1 MTRLRTRLQTRGAP
15 ANRGCARGSMSR
27 ISLGAIALLVAT
39 IGSLGSSHQA
49 LAVPCFKFPA
59 PGPIVTIP
67 VPSFLPVTCNNS
79 ADRADPVAVIFLTTI
94 GNGSFIELN
103 NSGNIATLGIGALA
117 IETGTLS
124 ANSDITIVN
133 SGNVATLAFGGIGIN
148 ANTVGANSPIIVQNS
163 GNLATA
169 GLGGIG
175 INASTLG
182 ANSGIIIQSSGNL
195 ATIGLGGVGINA
207 ETSSDDSFIIV
218 QNSGNIATLDMGG
231 IGINAETG
239 GFDSDIAISNSGN
252 IATLAADAIGI
263 RGVASIGFGSS
274 VSIENSGSL
283 VTEGMNAIGILATS
297 ASFLGDVD
305 VLNRGNLTTEGDEA
319 FGIFASLTVNDND
332 LMVENSARIRT
343 RGDLA
348 HGILAATSGINH
360 DVEIVNRG
368 DILTFGREADG
379 ISVDVDSATNVTIR
393 NSGRIFTR
401 GDESFGIDAIAFGA
415 QSPLTIINSG
425 EIEAQDDEAIGI
437 AVGALGPGSPV
448 RIDNSGS
455 VTAGFAGIL
464 ASAETV
470 TIVNTGTIT
479 ADSLFAIGAF
489 AAEADVYN
497 SGTITGFVE
506 LFALSE
512 FVNQKGGVFE
522 AREIS
527 DFGGVGLFRNQSGAT
542 VHTAADPSEQET
554 VTFIGLE
561 RFENQGVISLVDGA
575 VGDVFDLTNCGCGV
589 ITFVASDGSALA
601 LDAFLGRPGSTADNF
616 LVDGNVSGRTALT
629 VNNVNPGG
637 GSYNTRGIPVMYVD
651 GSVKSNALYLPKPLD
666 AGLFDYDLF
675 FVPTGSGF
683 FELRSLPGGGG
694 HILPHITTSVQDM
707 MHVSSET
714 WLDRT
719 ADLRVLLN
727 RKNAAPL
734 PDVTASQTNDV
745 TPALW
750 LRGGGTWLD
759 QDDRATTKAYGRTYN
774 YHLDRE
780 LDVANFQGGLDL
792 GIEDVLASDDM
803 LVFGPLAGVVLGNLD
818 YRNLARQ
825 FNLTAAEIGGYA
837 TYLRGGLFVDTQAK
851 VHLVEVDP
859 QEVRG
864 LPDDFDSTNFAL
876 RTDAGYRFGGF
887 RGGMFIEPLA
897 TLGVMWTNVDD
908 FNIDGN
914 RVTIDDKTNVRGRL
928 GLRVGTSYEA
938 WQGATLEPFLIASVW
953 SNLSGENNASV
964 LSSNTT
970 FEFVD
975 EPEDVW
981 TVLSAGANVFNP
993 GAQTTVFAKLD
1004 VTLADETEGVSAKA
1018 GMRYNW

>member
-1 MTRLRTRLQTRGAP
+1 MTRAGTRLQLRLAQTFC
-15 ANRGCARGSMSR
+15 GCARGTSSR
-27 ISLGAIALLVAT
+27 ISLGTIALLLAA
-39 IGSLGSSHQA
+39 IGSFSSSHQA
-49 LAVPCFKFPA
+49 LAVPCVKTPA
-59 PGPIVTIP
+59 PGPIVTFP
-67 VPSFLPVTCNNS
+67 VPSLFSVTCNNS

-103 NSGNIATLGIGALA
+103 NSGNIATLGFGALA

-148 ANTVGANSPIIVQNS
+148 AGTLGANSDISIRNS

-169 GLGGIG
+169 GIGGIG
-175 INASTLG
+175 INAGTSG
-182 ANSGIIIQSSGNL
+182 ANSDISIRNSGNL
-195 ATIGLGGVGINA
+195 ATVGI
-207 ETSSDDSFIIV
+207 
-218 QNSGNIATLDMGG
+218 GG
-231 IGINAETG
+231 IGINAATSNDDSRIVLQNSG
-239 GFDSDIAISNSGN
+239 NVATLDFGGIGLSAVTSGFDSDIAISNSGN
-252 IATLAADAIGI
+252 IATLAADAVGI
-263 RGVASIGFGSS
+263 RGIANGFGSN
-274 VSIENSGSL
+274 VSIENSGT
-283 VTEGMNAIGILATS
+283 VATEGMDAVAILATS
-297 ASFLGDVD
+297 NAFLGDVD

-319 FGIFASLTVNDND
+319 FGIFASLGVNDND
-332 LMVENSARIRT
+332 LTVENVSRIRT
-343 RGDLA
+343 RGDIA
-348 HGILAATSGINH
+348 HGIVALTSGINH
-360 DVEIVNRG
+360 DVDIMNRG
-368 DILTFGREADG
+368 DILTFGRQADG
-379 ISVDVDSATNVTIR
+379 ILVEVDSATNVVVR
-393 NSGRIFTR
+393 NTGRILTR
-401 GDESFGIDAIAFGA
+401 GDESFGINASASGV
-415 QSPLTIINSG
+415 QSPLTVINAG
-425 EIEAQDDEAIGI
+425 EIDAHDNEAIGMFI
-437 AVGALGPGSPV
+437 NALGPSSPV
-448 RIDNSGS
+448 RIENSGS

-464 ASAETV
+464 TSAETV

-512 FVNQKGGVFE
+512 FVNRKGGVFE
-522 AREIS
+522 AREVS
-527 DFGGVGLFRNQSGAT
+527 DFGGLGLFRNQSGAT
-542 VHTAADPSEQET
+542 VHTAADPSVQET
-554 VTFIGLE
+554 VTFVGLE

-589 ITFVASDGSALA
+589 IAFVASDGSTLA
-601 LDAFLGRPGSTADNF
+601 LDAFLGPPGSTADNF
-616 LVDGNVSGRTALT
+616 LVDGNISGRTALT

-637 GSYNTRGIPVMYVD
+637 GAYNTRGIPVMYVD
-651 GSVKSNALYLPKPLD
+651 GNVKSNALYLPKPLD

-683 FELRSLPGGGG
+683 FELKSLPGGGG

-714 WLDRT
+714 WLDRS

-727 RKNAAPL
+727 RKNEAPL
-734 PDVTASQTNDV
+734 PDVTAAGGNDV
-745 TPALW
+745 SPALW

-780 LDVANFQGGLDL
+780 LNVANFQGGLDL
-792 GIEDVLASDDM
+792 GTEDVLASGDM

-825 FNLTAAEIGGYA
+825 FNLTAAEFGGYA

-876 RTDAGYRFGGF
+876 RTDTGYRFGGF
-887 RGGMFIEPLA
+887 NGGMFIEPLA
-897 TLGVMWTNVDD
+897 TLGVIWTNVDD

-914 RVTIDDKTNVRGRL
+914 RVTIDDETNVRGRL
-928 GLRVGTSYEA
+928 GLRVGTSYQA
-938 WQGATLEPFLIASVW
+938 WEGATLEPFLIASVW

-964 LSSNTT
+964 ISSNTT

>member
-1 MTRLRTRLQTRGAP
+1 MTRAGTRFQLRLAQAFFGRA
-15 ANRGCARGSMSR
+15 RGCSIR
-27 ISLGAIALLVAT
+27 IAPWAIALLLAA
-39 IGSLGSSHQA
+39 IGSVGSSGQA
-49 LAVPCFKFPA
+49 LALPCVKTPA
-59 PGPIVTIP
+59 PGPIVNFLFPLPSP
-67 VPSFLPVTCNNS
+67 VSVTCNNS

-103 NSGNIATLGIGALA
+103 NSGNIATLGFGALA

-148 ANTVGANSPIIVQNS
+148 ATTAGANSDISIRNS

-169 GLGGIG
+169 GVGGIG
-175 INASTLG
+175 IRALTSNDD
-182 ANSGIIIQSSGNL
+182 SGISI
-195 ATIGLGGVGINA
+195 
-207 ETSSDDSFIIV
+207 
-218 QNSGNIATLDMGG
+218 QNSGNIATLDIGG
-231 IGINAETG
+231 IGLSAVTS

-252 IATLAADAIGI
+252 IATLAIGAVGI
-263 RGVASIGFGSS
+263 RGITNGFGSNLR
-274 VSIENSGSL
+274 IENSGSL
-283 VTEGMNAIGILATS
+283 ATEGMDAVGILATS
-297 ASFLGDVD
+297 NAFLGDVD
-305 VLNRGNLTTEGDEA
+305 VFNRGSLTTEGDEA
-319 FGIFASLTVNDND
+319 FGIFASLAVNDND
-332 LMVENSARIRT
+332 LMVENVSRIRT

-348 HGILAATSGINH
+348 HGIVATTAGINH
-360 DVEIVNRG
+360 DVDVINRG
-368 DILTFGREADG
+368 DILTFGRQADG
-379 ISVDVDSATNVTIR
+379 IVVEAGSATSVVVR

-401 GDESFGIDAIAFGA
+401 GDESFGINATASGV

-425 EIEAQDDEAIGI
+425 EIEAHDDEAIGI
-437 AVGALGPGSPV
+437 FINALGPSSPV

-464 ASAETV
+464 ASGETV
-470 TIVNTGTIT
+470 TIENSGTIT
-479 ADSLFAIGAF
+479 ADSLFAVGAF

-506 LFALSE
+506 LFALSQ
-512 FVNQKGGVFE
+512 FVNQKGGLFE

-542 VHTAADPSEQET
+542 VHTAADPSVQET
-554 VTFIGLE
+554 VTFVGLE
-561 RFENQGVISLVDGA
+561 RFQNQGTISLVDGA

-589 ITFVASDGSALA
+589 IEFVASDGSTLA
-601 LDAFLGRPGSTADNF
+601 LDAFLGPPGSTADNF
-616 LVDGNVSGRTALT
+616 LVDGNISGRTALT

-637 GSYNTRGIPVMYVD
+637 GAYNTKGIPVMYVD
-651 GSVKSNALYLPKPLD
+651 GNVKSNALYLPKPLD

-694 HILPHITTSVQDM
+694 HILPHITTSVQDL
-707 MHVSSET
+707 MHISSET
-714 WLDRT
+714 WLDRS
-719 ADLRVLLN
+719 ADLRVLLH

-734 PDVTASQTNDV
+734 PDVTASGSNEV

-864 LPDDFDSTNFAL
+864 LPDDFDSTNFGL
-876 RTDAGYRFGGF
+876 RTDTGYRFGGF
-887 RGGMFIEPLA
+887 NGGMFIEPLA
-897 TLGVMWTNVDD
+897 TLGVTWTNVDD

-914 RVTIDDKTNVRGRL
+914 RVTIDDETNVRGRL

-938 WQGATLEPFLIASVW
+938 WEGATLEPFLIASVW

-964 LSSNTT
+964 VSSNTT

-981 TVLSAGANVFNP
+981 TVLSAGANIFNP